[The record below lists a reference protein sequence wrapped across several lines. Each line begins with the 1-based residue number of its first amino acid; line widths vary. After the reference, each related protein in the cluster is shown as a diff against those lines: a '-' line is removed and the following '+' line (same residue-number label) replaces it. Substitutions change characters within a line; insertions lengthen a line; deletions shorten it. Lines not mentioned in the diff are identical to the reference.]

1 MRLHTLERA
10 EPGQGPGQKVDSG
23 LTNGLGRLGEGR
35 VQLEG
40 HGGVLPP
47 LADFPL
53 LTGGDERS
61 AAKNTTRAAV
71 LHRNGVLRRALGIT
85 DAVAAAAAVWLGVA
99 VLGDDQVS
107 PALLVALPLVVLVSK
122 VVGLYDR
129 DENLI
134 RKTTL
139 EEVPAIFQV
148 ATLYAFLMLLV
159 EDLYLTVGQ
168 LGHQQLLVLWLL
180 LFTFMIVGRTIAR
193 RVSRTI
199 LPPERCLVIGG
210 SAAAKQIQRT
220 FDLSPSVRAGV
231 VGRIALD
238 EHDLNGGVPPIATDI
253 GALGPMLAEH
263 QIHRVVVAPDV
274 SDSEEILDVIRQVKS
289 LGVPVSV
296 LPRLFEVVESSVDLD
311 NVDGLTLLGLH
322 RYGLTKSSE
331 MLKRA
336 MDLFGSAVGL
346 LVLSPVLFVIGI
358 AIKLTSPGPVLFRQP
373 RIGQGGKEFEV
384 LKFRTMV
391 DGADARKD
399 ELAELNEAAEGLFK
413 IADDPRVTRIG
424 RFLRQSCLDELPQLV
439 NVLRGQMSLVGPRP
453 LVPDE
458 DRRTAGWQRDRL
470 LLKPGMT
477 GHWQIFG
484 ASRIP
489 LRDMAKI
496 DYLYGANWSLW
507 LDTRI
512 LLRTLPYALRRA
524 GL

>member
-1 MRLHTLERA
+1 
-10 EPGQGPGQKVDSG
+10 
-23 LTNGLGRLGEGR
+23 

-40 HGGVLPP
+40 QGGSLPP
-47 LADFPL
+47 LPEFRL
-53 LTGGDERS
+53 LTGREERP
-61 AAKNTTRAAV
+61 AAKNPTQAAV
-71 LHRNGVLRRALGIT
+71 LRRDGLLRRALGLA
-85 DAVAAAAAVWLGVA
+85 DAISAAAAVWLGAA

-107 PALLVALPLVVLVSK
+107 PALLLALPLVVLVSK

-148 ATLYAFLMLLV
+148 ATLYAILMLLL
-159 EDLYLTVGQ
+159 EDVYLTIGQ
-168 LGHQQLLVLWLL
+168 LGHQQLLVLWTL
-180 LFTFMIVGRTIAR
+180 LFTFMVVGRTLAR
-193 RVSRTI
+193 RVTRS
-199 LPPERCLVIGG
+199 LLQPERCLVIGG
-210 SAAAKQIQRT
+210 SPAAKQIQRT
-220 FDLSPSVRAGV
+220 FDLSPSVEAMV

-238 EHDLNGGVPPIATDI
+238 DQDRNGGVPPIATDVS
-253 GALGPMLAEH
+253 ALAPMLAEH
-263 QIHRVVVAPDV
+263 EIHRVIVAPDV
-274 SDSEEILDVIRQVKS
+274 SDSEEILDVIRQVKG
-289 LGVPVSV
+289 LGVAVSV

-311 NVDGLTLLGLH
+311 DVDGLTLLGVH

-331 MLKRA
+331 LLKRA
-336 MDLFGSAVGL
+336 MDLVGATL
-346 LVLSPVLFVIGI
+346 GLVVLSPVLLVIGLV
-358 AIKLTSPGPVLFRQP
+358 IKLTSPGPVLFRQP
-373 RIGQGGKEFEV
+373 RIGQGGGEFEV

-399 ELAELNEAAEGLFK
+399 ELADLNEAAEGLFK
-413 IADDPRVTRIG
+413 IADDPRVTRVG

-439 NVLRGQMSLVGPRP
+439 NVLRGDMSLVGPRP

-458 DRRTAGWQRDRL
+458 DRRTEGWQRDRL

-489 LRDMAKI
+489 LKDMAKI